1 MKKNIIAIILA
12 RSKSKGLKDKNIK
25 KINGIPLLGLA
36 VKSAINTNLINNVII
51 STDSNK
57 YGKIAEKYGAKFFY
71 LRSKKISGSKIRD
84 ERVLLDGL
92 IKAEIFF
99 KKKFDVIVS
108 LPAST
113 PTRSNVDL
121 GKMILYFLKNKYDS
135 LWSLS
140 KTELKFHPL
149 KQLIL
154 KKNKIDYFDKKGRN
168 IINRQQLIDNI
179 YHRNGVAYII
189 SRKFLKNEKKLLGIK
204 SSGYVLKGERV
215 SIDTMKDFEIA
226 KKILSNVK

>member
-12 RSKSKGLKDKNIK
+12 RSKSKGLKNKNIK

-36 VKSAINTNLINNVII
+36 VKSALNTHLINKVII
-51 STDSNK
+51 STDSKK
-57 YGKIAEKYGAKFFY
+57 YGKIAERYGANFFY
-71 LRSKKISGSKIRD
+71 LRSKKISGPQIRD
-84 ERVLLDGL
+84 EKVLLDGL
-92 IKAEIFF
+92 NKAEFFF

-113 PTRSNVDL
+113 PTRSKDDL
-121 GKMILYFLKNKYDS
+121 FKMISYFLKNKYES
-135 LWSLS
+135 LWSIS

-154 KKNKIDYFDKKGRN
+154 KKNKIKYYDKKGRN

-189 SRKFLKNEKKLLGIK
+189 SRKFLKGKKKLLGTK
-204 SSGYVLKGERV
+204 SAGYILKGERI
-215 SIDTMKDFEIA
+215 SIDTMKDLKTARKIL
-226 KKILSNVK
+226 KKIK